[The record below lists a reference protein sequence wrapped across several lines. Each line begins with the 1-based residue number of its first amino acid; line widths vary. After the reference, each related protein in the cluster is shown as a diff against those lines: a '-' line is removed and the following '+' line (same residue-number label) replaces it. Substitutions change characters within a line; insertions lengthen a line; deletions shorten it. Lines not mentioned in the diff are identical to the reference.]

1 MNVDFADV
9 RTVMANR
16 GLALIGIGEA
26 EGENRATVAADQAIS
41 SPLLEDINID
51 GATGILITVTSG
63 SNLSLMEV
71 NEACSIVQEAAHEDA
86 NVIFGAVIDET
97 MENRMRITVIAT
109 GFEPSDVDSF
119 DKPKRRPSR
128 HEPNINRSFQVNTK
142 PNDNAGQ
149 AAFKAP
155 EAPAPEALPNAQDLA
170 MQAPSSKPES
180 SLLMGARIE
189 NAPKLPF
196 ELTSPKKPDS
206 KIDNLDIP
214 AFLRNGLSDL
224 PKDS

>member
-1 MNVDFADV
+1 
-9 RTVMANR
+9 
-16 GLALIGIGEA
+16 
-26 EGENRATVAADQAIS
+26 
-41 SPLLEDINID
+41 
-51 GATGILITVTSG
+51 
-63 SNLSLMEV
+63 
-71 NEACSIVQEAAHEDA
+71 
-86 NVIFGAVIDET
+86 

-170 MQAPSSKPES
+170 MQAPSKPES
-180 SLLMGARIE
+180 SLLMGARVE
-189 NAPKLPF
+189 NAAQLPF